1 MSEKKIVE
9 EAEMFEITE
18 KASDKLKELLKDRE
32 DIPGIR
38 IVLSQGG

>member
-1 MSEKKIVE
+1 
-9 EAEMFEITE
+9 MFEVTE
-18 KASDKLKELLKDRE
+18 NASVKLKELLKDKE

>member
-1 MSEKKIVE
+1 
-9 EAEMFEITE
+9 MFEITE
-18 KASDKLKELLKDRE
+18 KASDKLKELLKDKE

>member
-1 MSEKKIVE
+1 MHKKKIDE

-18 KASDKLKELLKDRE
+18 KASDKLKELLKDKE

>member
-1 MSEKKIVE
+1 
-9 EAEMFEITE
+9 MFEITE

>member
-1 MSEKKIVE
+1 
-9 EAEMFEITE
+9 MFDVTE
-18 KASDKLKELLKDRE
+18 KASDKLKELLKDKE